1 VAGKKGVEKIGFV
14 KCIVLACNFASSTIL
29 LLVVSEERDAEPFLA
44 KDSVPHSRGVQYHR
58 SSWRVARAMVNADR
72 DFVQHVT
79 ARFWHRHDVVRT
91 ALRVFV
97 LVKFGFLV
105 KFGISCPFS
114 FSTFA
119 ISVVS
124 ASALSGQLDAGS
136 DACEGD
142 IRLKCS
148 FQSVVGQSGR
158 VDCSS
163 VRSSVVLL
171 PSRFENVAFLCP

>member
-1 VAGKKGVEKIGFV
+1 M
-14 KCIVLACNFASSTIL
+14 
-29 LLVVSEERDAEPFLA
+29 RREPFLA
-44 KDSVPHSRGVQYHR
+44 KDSVLLILIRGVQYQR
-58 SSWRVARAMVNADR
+58 SSWRVARAVVNADR
-72 DFVQHVT
+72 DFVQLEMA

-148 FQSVVGQSGR
+148 FQSVVGQSGW

>member
-1 VAGKKGVEKIGFV
+1 
-14 KCIVLACNFASSTIL
+14 
-29 LLVVSEERDAEPFLA
+29 
-44 KDSVPHSRGVQYHR
+44 
-58 SSWRVARAMVNADR
+58 MVNADR
-72 DFVQHVT
+72 DFVQQET

-105 KFGISCPFS
+105 KFGISCPLS
-114 FSTFA
+114 FCTFA

-124 ASALSGQLDAGS
+124 AGALSGQLDAGS

-148 FQSVVGQSGR
+148 FFPIGRRPIGVGR
-158 VDCSS
+158 LL
-163 VRSSVVLL
+163 VRPFFRGS
-171 PSRFENVAFLCP
+171 PSK